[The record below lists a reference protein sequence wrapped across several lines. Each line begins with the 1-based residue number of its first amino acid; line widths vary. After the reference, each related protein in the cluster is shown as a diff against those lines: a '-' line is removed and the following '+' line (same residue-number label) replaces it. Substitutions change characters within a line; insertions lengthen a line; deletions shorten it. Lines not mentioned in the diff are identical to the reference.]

1 LNFPSAR
8 AALNSLPQGVRQIAI
23 GSIWLVL
30 AAALGQ
36 GAMLLANL
44 IVAQLLGVADY
55 GRYAL
60 LQSTVMMLAGIAQ
73 LGFALIVAQQISTL
87 RETQPGLA
95 GEVAAFC
102 MLVTALLSVGL
113 SVALYFAREPL
124 AAALFRDEGL
134 GRAIAIG
141 AIALPWAAIA
151 AVQLGLFN
159 GLERFRDQAMISLAT
174 LPIVVALPAF
184 GAWRG
189 GLEGALMGLS
199 GAYFLRSAA
208 SHWRLATVLRDAGIR
223 WKFGSFRNK
232 IRLLRNYALPATLSG
247 LTTMFAMWGGQTLL
261 VRSPGDSVAVG
272 IFAAGY
278 AIKTMAMFI
287 PTQMLGA
294 LMPALSRGHARGDGA
309 ERRLLLRYNA
319 ATACGIAILTA
330 IGGALLAP
338 WLMRLFGDGFVGGEA
353 TLRLLLL
360 ATPLEALSVTL
371 YQDIQSKGRYW
382 VNLWWVNVPR
392 AVAVLAAA
400 ALLVPHRLSEGLALA
415 WLIGW
420 TVALA
425 GTILSMMAEK
435 RG

>member
-1 LNFPSAR
+1 MNFPSAR

-44 IVAQLLGVADY
+44 VVAQLLGVADY

-60 LQSTVMMLAGIAQ
+60 LQSTVLMLAGIAQ
-73 LGFALIVAQQISTL
+73 LSFALVVAQQISTL

-113 SVALYFAREPL
+113 SAALYFAREPL

-199 GAYFLRSAA
+199 GAYFLRSVA
-208 SHWRLATVLRDAGIR
+208 SHWRLATVLRGAGIR
-223 WKFGSFRNK
+223 WRFGSFRAK

-247 LTTMFAMWGGQTLL
+247 LTTMLAIWGGQTLL
-261 VRSPGDSVAVG
+261 VRSVGGSASVG
-272 IFAAGY
+272 IFAAAF
-278 AIKTMAMFI
+278 AIKTMAMFV

-294 LMPALSRGHARGDGA
+294 LMPALSRGHAQGA
-309 ERRLLLRYNA
+309 GMERRQLLQYNA
-319 ATACGIAILTA
+319 AIACGIAIA
-330 IGGALLAP
+330 MAVGGSLLAP
-338 WLMRLFGDGFVGGEA
+338 WLMHLFGDGFTGGETA
-353 TLRLLLL
+353 LRLLLL
-360 ATPLEALSVTL
+360 ATPLEALTVTL
-371 YQDIQSKGRYW
+371 YQDIQSKGRFW
-382 VNLWWVNVPR
+382 KSLWWVNMPR
-392 AVAVLAAA
+392 AAAVLGAA
-400 ALLVPHRLSEGLALA
+400 ALLVPMRLAEGLALA
-415 WLIGW
+415 WLVGW
-420 TVALA
+420 VVALA
-425 GTILSMMAEK
+425 GTLIAMMTERRA
-435 RG
+435 